1 MRCPSNSEI
10 ARISIFSIQFAGF
23 SSKTNFSN
31 LTCKT
36 FIKPS
41 QKKPPHAHSFVIG
54 PAVIKHTHTPH
65 FFARGPAVR
74 ATDVHIIR
82 GRTGKRTTAP
92 TMPKHLLKIKH
103 GETLRRISL
112 DAIMTHEAL

>member
-1 MRCPSNSEI
+1 MQNIHQTLAKKTPPRAQLCNRSCSN
-10 ARISIFSIQFAGF
+10 
-23 SSKTNFSN
+23 KTLS
-31 LTCKT
+31 
-36 FIKPS
+36 
-41 QKKPPHAHSFVIG
+41 HS
-54 PAVIKHTHTPH
+54 H